1 MPFRIVVYKMQR
13 IKAHKVRKMP
23 VRFRQILRFIEHYD
37 AAVVYRYIVEFFEYS
52 LVFFRIFAKRFR
64 IAFQRSEKVNNQSQI
79 EIRVR
84 FEI

>member
-1 MPFRIVVYKMQR
+1 MPFRIVIYKMQR

-23 VRFRQILRFIEHYD
+23 VRFGKILRFIEHYD
-37 AAVVYRYIVEFFEYS
+37 AAFVYRYIVELFEYFF
-52 LVFFRIFAKRFR
+52 VFFRIFAERFR